1 MGEKMKRSFLIVLIL
16 AGIGFSYPDLVC
28 PLGWKYLGSTSDRI
42 IDSFEVHS
50 YLENR
55 GDQAAVSP
63 LYPSSFMAV
72 AIGVDSFNYKSHSII
87 SLSAGYF
94 SEFVDTITVIALPF
108 SIHSHADPIGSFQ
121 NGYNVINDVYSYSI
135 NIHPTIVFDT
145 VRIVLIDTL
154 KLHDTTRIND
164 TLRITLHDT
173 TKITLKDTIRI
184 TKTDTITVHDTL
196 QKTPIRLAKGKA
208 PNPSIYG
215 EIYNIRGQKV
225 WAGYS
230 EAGAFPS
237 MKLAEGMHLFVQGKR
252 KIPFRVLY
260 R

>member
-1 MGEKMKRSFLIVLIL
+1 MKRILLAVLFL
-16 AGIGFSYPDLVC
+16 AGLGFSYPDLVC
-28 PLGWKYLGSTSDRI
+28 PLGWKYLGSTSSKI

-63 LYPSSFMAV
+63 LYPSSYMAV
-72 AIGVDSFNYKSHSII
+72 AIGVDSLNYMSHPII

-94 SEFVDTITVIALPF
+94 QEFVDTITVIAVPF
-108 SIHSHADPIGSFQ
+108 SLHSHADPIGKFQ
-121 NGYNVINDVYSYSI
+121 NGWNVINDVYSYAI
-135 NIHPTIVFDT
+135 DIHPTIKFDT

-173 TKITLKDTIRI
+173 TKITLKDTVRI
-184 TKTDTITVHDTL
+184 TKTDTLTVHDTL
-196 QKTPIRLAKGKA
+196 QKTALRFAKVRVHNA
-208 PNPSIYG
+208 VVFG

-225 WAGYS
+225 WTGFS
-230 EAGAFPS
+230 EIGTFPT
-237 MKLAEGMHLFVQGKR
+237 MKLAEGMHLLVQGEKKVR
-252 KIPFRVLY
+252 FRVLY
-260 R
+260 K

>member
-1 MGEKMKRSFLIVLIL
+1 MKKTFLIVLLL
-16 AGIGFSYPDLVC
+16 AITGFSYPDLVC
-28 PLGWKYLGSTSDRI
+28 PLGWKYLSSTSDKI
-42 IDSFEVHS
+42 IDSFEVYS

-55 GDQAAVSP
+55 GDLAAVSP
-63 LYPSSFMAV
+63 VYPSSYISLV
-72 AIGVDSFNYKSHSII
+72 IGVDSFNIRNHSIV

-94 SEFVDTITVIALPF
+94 QEFVDTIAVLALPF
-108 SIHSHADPIGSFQ
+108 SIHSHCDPLGGIQ
-121 NGYNVINDVYSYSI
+121 NGWNVNNDVYSYAI
-135 NIHPTIVFDT
+135 NIHPSIVFDT

-154 KLHDTTRIND
+154 RLHDTTKIND

-196 QKTPIRLAKGKA
+196 QKTQIGLAKGKA
-208 PNPSIYG
+208 LNASIYG
-215 EIYNIRGQKV
+215 EIYNIRGQEV

-230 EAGAFPS
+230 EVGAFPS